1 MLRETLQLAR
11 QYLLAPSKGAEAARE
26 EKSLAP
32 SLWIYVAF
40 TAGYLLFYWLKP
52 FDFPDKN
59 APLLR
64 EPLGLFFWFKVVL
77 WQPPLE
83 LAWIVFLM
91 GLVAWFREGSL
102 PVRLAAGVA
111 WAASPFL
118 LIVAYLQQEPSL
130 LWPSISRP
138 LFAAGSLVW
147 LALFYPLLKKTPK
160 PDWRPLISFMLG
172 INIIGIVLLI
182 PMAAAVFMDSPDM
195 FKAAQIAGGLWI
207 LGASMLGLRVLT
219 GLRLPRAFMAVLL
232 SMLFQAALAL
242 TLFALGLVPKEI
254 LKALFYG

>member
-1 MLRETLQLAR
+1 MLKETLQLAR
-11 QYLLAPSKGAEAARE
+11 QYLLAPSKGAEAARQD
-26 EKSLAP
+26 KSLVP
-32 SLWIYVAF
+32 SLWLYSAF
-40 TAGYLLFYWLKP
+40 TAGYLIFYWLKP

-59 APLLR
+59 APFPR
-64 EPLGLFFWFKVVL
+64 ETLNLFFWFRVIL

-91 GLVAWFREGSL
+91 GLVRWFKEGSL

-111 WAASPFL
+111 WAASPFIL
-118 LIVAYLQQEPSL
+118 LVAYLQQEPAML
-130 LWPSISRP
+130 LPSISKP
-138 LFAAGSLVW
+138 VLAAASLAW
-147 LALFYPLLKKTPK
+147 IGLFYPLLKKTPRG
-160 PDWRPLISFMLG
+160 DWRPLISFMLG
-172 INIIGIVLLI
+172 INVIGLALLI
-182 PMAAAVFMDSPDM
+182 PMTAAVLMDAPEL

-207 LGASMLGLRVLT
+207 LGASMLGLRVLS

-242 TLFALGLVPKEI
+242 TFFGLGAVPKEI